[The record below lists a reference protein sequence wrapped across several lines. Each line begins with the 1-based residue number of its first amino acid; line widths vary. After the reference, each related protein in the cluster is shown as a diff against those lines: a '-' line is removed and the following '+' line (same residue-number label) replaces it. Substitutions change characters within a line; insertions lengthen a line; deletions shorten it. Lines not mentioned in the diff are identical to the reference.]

1 MHQLTIPRIFNPF
14 NKQLHVL
21 RYSRYWALKATDV
34 FVDDGDMMSDKKLGI
49 ERLQVAVATASCHP
63 SAKKRDA
70 ALSELRKYDGKFKLS
85 IKLSIP
91 LH

>member
-49 ERLQVAVATASCHP
+49 DSGCGCDCELP
-63 SAKKRDA
+63 SFSKKRDA
-70 ALSELRKYDGKFKLS
+70 ALSELRKYGGKFKLS

>member
-14 NKQLHVL
+14 NKQLPVL

-49 ERLQVAVATASCHP
+49 ERLQVAVVTASCHP
-63 SAKKRDA
+63 SAKNGTPR
-70 ALSELRKYDGKFKLS
+70 
-85 IKLSIP
+85 
-91 LH
+91 